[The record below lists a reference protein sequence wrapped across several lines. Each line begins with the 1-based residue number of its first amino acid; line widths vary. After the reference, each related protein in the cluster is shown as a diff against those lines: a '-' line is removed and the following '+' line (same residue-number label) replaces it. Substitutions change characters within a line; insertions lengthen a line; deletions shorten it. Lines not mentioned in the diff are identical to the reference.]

1 LSRPSAS
8 LRGRRRLRSAN
19 RRDLPCGFR
28 GRLHRPGRPEPAR
41 RDRGRPERLG
51 AGLPNTRCHMRAGP
65 DTLAMGRDMSKKTT
79 ISIVTRAL
87 QPVFWAQLLPCRRSR
102 PRAPF
107 AKLWRLAREFLCCE
121 LQNGMI
127 LPVCNLQRL

>member
-1 LSRPSAS
+1 VAAGAFDRQIDAICHAGSAAGSIGPVGRAGATRSRPAGSAW
-8 LRGRRRLRSAN
+8 
-19 RRDLPCGFR
+19 RD
-28 GRLHRPGRPEPAR
+28 
-41 RDRGRPERLG
+41 
-51 AGLPNTRCHMRAGP
+51 LPNTRSYLRAMP
-65 DTLAMGRDMSKKTT
+65 DTLAMGRNMSKKTT
-79 ISIVTRAL
+79 ISIVTQEL

-127 LPVCNLQRL
+127 LPVCNSQRL